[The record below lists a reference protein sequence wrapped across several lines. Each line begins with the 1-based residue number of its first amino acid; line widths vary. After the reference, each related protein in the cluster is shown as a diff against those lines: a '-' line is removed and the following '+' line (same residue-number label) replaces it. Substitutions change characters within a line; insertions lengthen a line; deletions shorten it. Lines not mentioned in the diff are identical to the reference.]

1 VIHQKKLEKASTSG
15 KIVPAAAKSTT
26 TTKGLSPNTKALT
39 PDEVKPLKKS
49 PSINTPS
56 PKAPAPNL
64 GAVPNFKAPKPGD
77 VSPRISDENFL
88 RNFVAE
94 PVKHPVNADVAL
106 EDQKR
111 EFEVKIKR
119 EEEERKKKIED
130 EIKHRLEEEK
140 ERMRREEDERKRKQ
154 EEDSRRLEAELRRK
168 MEEDEKRIREE
179 QMKKFQKEQEELK
192 KKLDEEQRI
201 FKEKEEKRL
210 ALETF
215 NATLPGLEKQIVE
228 LAKKKV
234 ALEEGLSSY
243 SPLQLQ
249 QHITTYLG
257 ELNHQTQALITLVN
271 SVKRFAKENNISP

>member
-1 VIHQKKLEKASTSG
+1 MK
-15 KIVPAAAKSTT
+15 
-26 TTKGLSPNTKALT
+26 
-39 PDEVKPLKKS
+39 
-49 PSINTPS
+49 
-56 PKAPAPNL
+56 
-64 GAVPNFKAPKPGD
+64 
-77 VSPRISDENFL
+77 
-88 RNFVAE
+88 
-94 PVKHPVNADVAL
+94 
-106 EDQKR
+106 
-111 EFEVKIKR
+111 
-119 EEEERKKKIED
+119 
-130 EIKHRLEEEK
+130 
-140 ERMRREEDERKRKQ
+140 
-154 EEDSRRLEAELRRK
+154 
-168 MEEDEKRIREE
+168 KRIREE